1 MMLGSLVLPASIT
14 NSYSRVYI
22 MNPVEAHSC
31 VDTDSEMSLNEQ
43 YTTVYTCS
51 RAGRFDPKVCVNC
64 LQDETSY
71 NIL

>member
-1 MMLGSLVLPASIT
+1 
-14 NSYSRVYI
+14 